1 MMEWRHKA
9 LLQNF
14 FARIPEPLG
23 PFLYYQ
29 MQRRLGG
36 LRRPDPVSRL
46 QAGRHLVDLLRQ
58 QGREISGSK
67 VVEIGTGHQI
77 NLPIALWL
85 CGAEEIITLDLN
97 RYLKHE
103 LVRED
108 LGWIASHQ
116 SEVSEMLSLPSRHRL
131 GELATWV
138 DAKMAIPDILA
149 RLNIRYLAPADAAHT
164 VLPDN
169 SVDFHVSFAVL
180 EHISARALGG
190 IFSEGLRVL
199 KPDGLFVHCVDFSD
213 HFSHDD
219 HSISSINFLRFSE
232 EEWDRLSGNRYMF
245 HNRLRLSEFLSILG
259 RAEFAL
265 RQVESIIDPAALALL
280 NDGYPLDDRFQGMSA
295 EDLAVGQAWVLA
307 ARKPLG

>member
-58 QGREISGSK
+58 QGREISGST

-131 GELATWV
+131 RELV
-138 DAKMAIPDILA
+138 ELVNSGIPIPDILG
-149 RLNIRYLAPADAAHT
+149 RLNVRYHAPADASKTAF
-164 VLPDN
+164 PGN

-180 EHISARALGG
+180 EHIPALVLGG
-190 IFSEGLRVL
+190 IFSEGLRIL

-219 HSISSINFLRFSE
+219 DGISSINFLRFSE
-232 EEWDRLSGNRYMF
+232 KEWDRLSGNRYMF

-259 RAEFAL
+259 RAGFAL
-265 RQVESIIDPAALALL
+265 RHVESKIDPVALALL
-280 NDGYPLDDRFQGMSA
+280 NDGYPVDDRFRGMSA
-295 EDLAVGQAWVLA
+295 EDLAVGHAWVLA